1 MSDEALRD
9 TLADTTIRPP
19 SPPQP
24 PPPTTTTTTTTA
36 FTQTY
41 ETAFVPCEACAAMQ
55 ANVIKVI
62 VICLHHLIQL
72 DNI

>member
-19 SPPQP
+19 SPHP
-24 PPPTTTTTTTTA
+24 PPPTKMSA
-36 FTQTY
+36 ITQTY

-62 VICLHHLIQL
+62 NLRHLIQF